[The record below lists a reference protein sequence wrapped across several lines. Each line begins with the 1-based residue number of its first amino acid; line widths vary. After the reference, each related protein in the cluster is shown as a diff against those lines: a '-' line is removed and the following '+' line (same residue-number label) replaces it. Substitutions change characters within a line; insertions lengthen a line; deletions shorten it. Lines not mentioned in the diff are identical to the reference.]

1 MKQKVVENYLR
12 RVAERR
18 GQRLV
23 KSRRRDPFALDYGK
37 YTVIAGAVAVE
48 GMNLVEVAEFLGLK
62 LKEEKHAD
70 ARLYP
75 KCGPSC
81 S

>member
-37 YTVIAGAVAVE
+37 YKITPANVSTGVFRGPQGWVHLGEA
-48 GMNLVEVAEFLGLK
+48 AEFLGLK
-62 LKEEKHAD
+62 
-70 ARLYP
+70 P
-75 KCGPSC
+75 KAS
-81 S
+81 